1 MSQGKER
8 KIIVAINYD
17 GCDIDEALE
26 IIAEYTDIKKVNTHN
41 LNESKNYIDL
51 RHVDDETW
59 EDIVSNLCG
68 GKHSASGLF
77 FEKYDDWRLCCL
89 PVGWD

>member
-26 IIAEYTDIKKVNTHN
+26 MIAEYTDIKEVNTHN
-41 LNESKNYIDL
+41 VDESKNYIDL

-59 EDIVSNLCG
+59 EDIVSDLCG
-68 GKHSASGLF
+68 GILSSSGLF
-77 FEKYDDWRLCCL
+77 FEKYDDWRLCSL
-89 PVGWD
+89 PLGWN